1 MERTTSVLTAADVK
15 RMLPVRRADSNKGD
29 YGKAAI
35 VAGSARY
42 SGAAVLAA
50 QGALSG
56 GAGYTALCVP
66 QRLVFPLMGRL
77 PEALL
82 LPLSRGKA
90 WKFSAKRCGGVLT
103 YSAIAAGMG
112 MGNTKQT
119 AKVVAFFLQRYTGKL
134 LIDADGLNA
143 LSSFFGAAKTERLF
157 LRKRCEVLLTPHPA
171 EFSRLTGLP
180 VRRISEEGET
190 EAKKYAAAN
199 GVTVLL
205 KGAAGARTLITD
217 GTRATYNA
225 TGNSGQAKGGSGD
238 TLSGLICALSA
249 SGANLFEAAC
259 AGAYLAG
266 KAAEI
271 AANDCG
277 EYALTATKTAEYIG
291 KAFLSL

>member
-1 MERTTSVLTAADVK
+1 MERKSVLTAADVK
-15 RMLPVRRADSNKGD
+15 RMLPARRADSNKGD

-35 VAGSARY
+35 VAGGARY

-66 QRLVFPLMGRL
+66 EKLSFLLMGRL
-77 PEALL
+77 PEALV

-90 WKFSAKRCGGVLT
+90 WKFSAKRCGKILT

-119 AKVVAFFLQRYTGKL
+119 AKVVAFFLQRYVGKL

-143 LSSFFGAAKTERLF
+143 LSSFFGAAETEKLF
-157 LRKRCEVLLTPHPA
+157 LQKRCEVLLTPHPA
-171 EFSRLTGLP
+171 EFARLTGVP
-180 VRRISEEGET
+180 IRRVLQDGEN
-190 EAKKYAAAN
+190 EAKKYAGKN
-199 GVTVLL
+199 GVIVLL
-205 KGAAGARTLITD
+205 KGAAGAQTLITD
-217 GTRATYNA
+217 GTSAIYNA
-225 TGNSGQAKGGSGD
+225 AGNSGQAKGGSGD
-238 TLSGLICALSA
+238 TLSGLICSLAA
-249 SGANLFEAAC
+249 SGATLFEAAC

-271 AANDCG
+271 AVTTCG
-277 EYALTATKTAEYIG
+277 EYALTATKEAERIG
-291 KAFLSL
+291 EAFLSL

>member
-1 MERTTSVLTAADVK
+1 MEGKSSVLTAADVK
-15 RMLPVRRADSNKGD
+15 RMLPERRADSNKGD
-29 YGKAAI
+29 YGRAAI
-35 VAGSARY
+35 VAGDARY

-66 QRLVFPLMGRL
+66 EKLSFLLMGRL

-90 WKFSAKRCGGVLT
+90 WKFSAKRCGKILT

-112 MGNTKQT
+112 MGNTRQT
-119 AKVVAFFLQRYTGKL
+119 AKVVAFFLQNYTGKL

-143 LSSFFGAAKTERLF
+143 LSSFFGTAETEKLF
-157 LRKRCEVLLTPHPA
+157 LAKRCEVLLTPHPA
-171 EFSRLTGLP
+171 EFSRLTGQP
-180 VRRISEEGET
+180 MRRILENGEN
-190 EAKKYAAAN
+190 EAKKYAAEN

-205 KGAAGARTLITD
+205 KGAAGAQTLITD
-217 GTRATYNA
+217 GTRAVYNA

-238 TLSGLICALSA
+238 TLSGLICSLSA

-271 AANDCG
+271 AVKTCG
-277 EYALTATKTAEYIG
+277 EYALTASRIAENFG
-291 KAFLSL
+291 AAFLSL